1 MVKTLAEQSLSGK
14 RVLLREDL
22 NVPIENGK
30 VTSNARIDAAIP
42 TIKYCIDAGATVIV
56 MSHLGRPK
64 GEVVPAL
71 SLDPVAFCLEELL
84 DCEVMFSDD
93 CISEDAIRLSHQMLP
108 GEVHMLENLRF
119 HQGETENDPEFSG
132 HLAQHADIYI
142 NDAFGTAHRSHASNV
157 GVPNLITETAR
168 GFLMEKEI

>member
-56 MSHLGRPK
+56 VQLLLNLG
-64 GEVVPAL
+64 L
-71 SLDPVAFCLEELL
+71 
-84 DCEVMFSDD
+84 
-93 CISEDAIRLSHQMLP
+93 
-108 GEVHMLENLRF
+108 
-119 HQGETENDPEFSG
+119 
-132 HLAQHADIYI
+132 
-142 NDAFGTAHRSHASNV
+142 
-157 GVPNLITETAR
+157 
-168 GFLMEKEI
+168 